1 MTLNEA
7 YLFLARRQ
15 TLFEDNSDLYK
26 KEVIE
31 SGNIAI
37 ECIVKQIPRMPNMY
51 NGPYGATPLCPVC
64 GRALNIR
71 DGNYCSQCGQ
81 RIEWYAS

>member
-1 MTLNEA
+1 MTYKEA
-7 YLFLARRQ
+7 FDVCR
-15 TLFEDNSDLYK
+15 DLPPTNYSEACK
-26 KEVIE
+26 KALE
-31 SGNIAI
+31 
-37 ECIVKQIPRMPNMY
+37 KQMPKPPNMD

-64 GRALNIR
+64 GRALSIR

>member
-15 TLFEDNSDLYK
+15 TAFEDNSDLYK

-37 ECIVKQIPRMPNMY
+37 ECIVKRIPRMPNVH
-51 NGPYGATPLCPVC
+51 NGPYGAMYLCPVC
-64 GRALNIR
+64 GRALSIR
-71 DGNYCSQCGQ
+71 DGNYCSRCGQ
-81 RIEWYAS
+81 AIDWYK